1 MMNDPWESVWE
12 HVRAGRHAIVLG
24 SSALPPGPSDLKV
37 VRVNCEATGP
47 SGGALDTARRKVMQ
61 LLGEDLL
68 PSGPTPNQLEAGFRR
83 RVLGDLPGPPLEA
96 QVVDVCNQ
104 LAERTGGRAT
114 LMFESIDAAD
124 VATLESLARILGRP
138 GWLRLPLLLT
148 LRGVPQ
154 GPVEELIK
162 LIRQGYAEAGIFE
175 MNEPAPADQ
184 ETASFTWTA
193 LPPDVL
199 RVLRAASMFGPT
211 FEADM
216 VARLLDE
223 SLGAVLERL
232 QRAADVG
239 APLADRGEG
248 QFSLPPDTIRALQS
262 RMLPSLLTFWHS
274 RLGELFSGARRVGST
289 AAPAQYEEGLR
300 RREAGP
306 DARQQM
312 SEPIETFV
320 DIPKRAPE
328 TAPAAEVASAHPRAS
343 YSSLFEPEERAGA
356 PSQPTQQEAAPAVA
370 AGISGRASRP
380 RQRAME
386 PVPPSR
392 LPEDQTR
399 AAAHLQAAGQ
409 TEAAVQQYLAAVR
422 DVASRGDT
430 HRAYGLVEQ
439 GLKLLEDLPVSPRR
453 ALLRAQLLIERGAL
467 QWRGAL
473 IGAPF
478 TLQQALVSLE
488 TARSALPNDVPP
500 DIVGRLAATIAG
512 VCYDLGDLDSLQRAL
527 GELVEASRQ
536 LLEAHE
542 ALLAARLLNDQA
554 AIYVRLGDPVR
565 ATHLLERSRE
575 LFEGRLQANADDV
588 VALEELAETHH
599 LLARLP
605 MHASIRP
612 GREADALAMSLEHA
626 QAAERAYQRLGEHQE
641 LARVWETMG
650 RLALQHGQ
658 HAAAQ
663 QRLSAAL
670 TSQQQLGDVIG
681 AARSTAAL
689 AELCRVTGRLAD
701 ALTLLDNS
709 IRLNLEKGSPLG
721 LAVNRRALSA
731 IADAVTQSQGPGARE
746 LRGAVEEVEHHLTQA
761 ESVLGRMELPGEG
774 RP

>member
-37 VRVNCEATGP
+37 VRVSCEATGP
-47 SGGALDTARRKVMQ
+47 SGGALDAARRKVMQ

-68 PSGPTPNQLEAGFRR
+68 PSGPTPSQLEAGFRR

-124 VATLESLARILGRP
+124 VATLESLARILRRP

-154 GPVEELIK
+154 GPVEELIN

-175 MNEPAPADQ
+175 MHETAPADE
-184 ETASFTWTA
+184 ETAPFTWTA

-199 RVLRAASMFGPT
+199 RVLRAASMFGTT

-223 SLGAVLERL
+223 PLGAVLERL

-262 RMLPSLLTFWHS
+262 RILPSLLTFWHA
-274 RLGELFSGARRVGST
+274 RLGELFSGERRVGRT
-289 AAPAQYEEGLR
+289 ATPAQDEEGVLR
-300 RREAGP
+300 GEARP

-312 SEPIETFV
+312 SEPMETLV
-320 DIPKRAPE
+320 DIPKRAPATDVE
-328 TAPAAEVASAHPRAS
+328 SAHPRAS
-343 YSSLFEPEERAGA
+343 YASLFEPGERAGA

-370 AGISGRASRP
+370 AGVSAQASGPRP
-380 RQRAME
+380 SARE

-422 DVASRGDT
+422 DVASRGDA
-430 HRAYGLVEQ
+430 HRAYGIVEQ
-439 GLKLLEDLPVSPRR
+439 GLKLLEDLPVSHRR
-453 ALLRAQLLIERGAL
+453 ALLRAQLLLERGAL

-488 TARSALPNDVPP
+488 TARSSLPNDAPP
-500 DIVGRLAATIAG
+500 DMVGRLAATIAG

-527 GELVEASRQ
+527 GELTESSRR

-542 ALLAARLLNDQA
+542 AVLAARLLNDQA

-575 LFEGRLQANADDV
+575 LFEGRLRTNADDV

-626 QAAERAYQRLGEHQE
+626 QAAERTYQRLGEHQE

-689 AELCRVTGRLAD
+689 AELYRVTGRLAE
-701 ALTLLDNS
+701 ALALLDNS
-709 IRLNLEKGSPLG
+709 IRLNFEKGSPLG

-731 IADAVTQSQGPGARE
+731 IAEAVAQAQGPGA
-746 LRGAVEEVEHHLTQA
+746 
-761 ESVLGRMELPGEG
+761 G
-774 RP
+774 RPPGRRGGGRASSHAG